1 MPSSPAGQGLA
12 RAAPAAS
19 ARLSALSTE
28 TRNRSSA
35 VPVTEG
41 KRLPSSRRM
50 AAKNPPTAGGHLA
63 CPLRRRFSLWYVE
76 KVILVLFD
84 TATMAPLLIRAD
96 VILLKCPE
104 RVWGVIHN
112 TCFTVGSGLI
122 HYFYTTFYPATPTT
136 KAQKP
141 FNTNHIL
148 QLFTPQPLKAYQFLT
163 ARGVSISCCCVPR
176 ERTLWC

>member
-28 TRNRSSA
+28 TKNRSSA

-122 HYFYTTFYPATPTT
+122 HYFLLHFI
-136 KAQKP
+136 Q
-141 FNTNHIL
+141 
-148 QLFTPQPLKAYQFLT
+148 QPRQPRRRSHSIQITSCSFLLH
-163 ARGVSISCCCVPR
+163 SLSKLISF
-176 ERTLWC
+176 